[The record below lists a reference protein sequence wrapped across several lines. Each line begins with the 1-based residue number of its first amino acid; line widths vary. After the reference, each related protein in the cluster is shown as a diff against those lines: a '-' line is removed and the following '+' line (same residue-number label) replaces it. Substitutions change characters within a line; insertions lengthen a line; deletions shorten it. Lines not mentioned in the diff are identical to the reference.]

1 MVNEPDTTPI
11 HKQYAQRFSADLEIN
26 RKEQDELSAQIA
38 ELEAR
43 LKQLKADENWLCGVQ
58 GALPAAGA
66 GKAAERVAAQAV
78 RSPATKTA
86 KTATAKSAAAPAAS
100 AAEPVAGSVP
110 KPRQAKKA
118 AGATRARKATP
129 AKKASGTAA
138 TGTKAKAAPRKPA
151 TTAAKTATTAAPAA
165 AGATTTAATATT
177 APAAA
182 AAAAAAAAKKDTGT
196 KSPQAEPPLR
206 ELVLALLVGAAEPRL
221 VSEVSTEL
229 AQAHPG
235 RPASTQVVRNTLETL
250 AKKNLI
256 EKEHKQGSVMYSAP
270 RPATTEPVAAATT
283 ATGTKDEKEPV
294 KV

>member
-165 AGATTTAATATT
+165 PAAAGATTTAATATT
-177 APAAA
+177 
-182 AAAAAAAAKKDTGT
+182 AAAAAAAKKDTGT

>member
-78 RSPATKTA
+78 RSPAAKTA
-86 KTATAKSAAAPAAS
+86 KTATAKSAAVPAAS
-100 AAEPVAGSVP
+100 AAEPVTGTVP
-110 KPRQAKKA
+110 QPRQAKKA

-138 TGTKAKAAPRKPA
+138 AGTKAKAATRKPA
-151 TTAAKTATTAAPAA
+151 TTAAKTAPTATPAA
-165 AGATTTAATATT
+165 TPAASTAATPSATAAATT
-177 APAAA
+177 V
-182 AAAAAAAAKKDTGT
+182 AAKKDTGT

-270 RPATTEPVAAATT
+270 RPAANEPVATAAAAT
-283 ATGTKDEKEPV
+283 ATKDEKEPV

>member
-165 AGATTTAATATT
+165 AGAPTTAATATT
-177 APAAA
+177 APAP
-182 AAAAAAAAKKDTGT
+182 AAAAAKKDTGT

>member
-86 KTATAKSAAAPAAS
+86 KTATAKTAAAPAAS

-165 AGATTTAATATT
+165 AGSTTTAATATT
-177 APAAA
+177 
-182 AAAAAAAAKKDTGT
+182 AAAAAKKDTGT

-270 RPATTEPVAAATT
+270 RPATTEPVAAAAT

>member
-165 AGATTTAATATT
+165 AGATTAAATAPT
-177 APAAA
+177 A

>member
-86 KTATAKSAAAPAAS
+86 KTAAAPAAS

-165 AGATTTAATATT
+165 AGSTTTAATATT
-177 APAAA
+177 
-182 AAAAAAAAKKDTGT
+182 AAAAAAAKKDTGT

-270 RPATTEPVAAATT
+270 RPATTEPVTAAAT

>member
-86 KTATAKSAAAPAAS
+86 KTATAKSAAAPTAS

-118 AGATRARKATP
+118 AGTTRARKATP

-165 AGATTTAATATT
+165 AGATTTAATTTATT
-177 APAAA
+177 ATP
-182 AAAAAAAAKKDTGT
+182 AAAAAKKDTGT

>member
-78 RSPATKTA
+78 RSPAAKTA
-86 KTATAKSAAAPAAS
+86 KTATAKTAAAPAAS

-177 APAAA
+177 
-182 AAAAAAAAKKDTGT
+182 AAAAAAAKKDTGT

-270 RPATTEPVAAATT
+270 RPATTEPVAAAAT

>member
-86 KTATAKSAAAPAAS
+86 KTATAKTAAAAS

-177 APAAA
+177 
-182 AAAAAAAAKKDTGT
+182 AAAAAKKDTGT

-270 RPATTEPVAAATT
+270 RPATTEPVAAAAT